1 MLRTVEF
8 LLTGRAHGR
17 PFAAD
22 ATWQPTGHP
31 QPVVVFVHGFK
42 GFKDWGHFGLLAR
55 FFAEKGFVFV
65 KLNLS
70 HNGVVVGGTGDLEDL
85 EAFGRNNFSLEL
97 DDLGQLLD
105 ALHTPGAT
113 PLPAE
118 SLNLSR
124 LFLVGHSRGG
134 ALVLLKAAEDPRVAA
149 VATWAAV
156 ADLHPRWPAEVL
168 AQWQRDGVL
177 YVPNTRTGQ
186 QLPMYYQIAEDFY
199 KNRARLDLPALMPG
213 LRQPVLLIHGD
224 QDETVPLAAVHQLHA
239 AQPRAEVFVVPGA
252 GHMFG
257 GAHPWAGPEL
267 PAPARLIAEQTAR
280 FFELKIKSDELK
292 TGDVPPEHAEA
303 A

>member
-8 LLTGRAHGR
+8 TLRGRAHGR

-22 ATWQPTGHP
+22 ATWQPTGQP

-55 FFAEKGFVFV
+55 FFAERGFVFV

-70 HNGVVVGGTGDLEDL
+70 HNGVVVGGTGELEDL
-85 EAFGRNNFSLEL
+85 EAFGQNNFSLEL

-118 SLNLSR
+118 ALNLR
-124 LFLVGHSRGG
+124 RVYLVGHSRGG

-168 AQWQRDGVL
+168 AQWQREGVL
-177 YVPNTRTGQ
+177 HVPNARTGQ
-186 QLPMYYQIAEDFY
+186 QLPMYYQIAENFY
-199 KNRARLDLPALMPG
+199 QNRARLDLPALLPG
-213 LRQPVLLIHGD
+213 LRQPLLLIHGD

-239 AQPRAEVFVVPGA
+239 GQPAAEVAVVPGA

-257 GAHPWAGPEL
+257 GAHPWPGSEL
-267 PAPARLIAEQTAR
+267 PAPARVIAERTAA
-280 FFELKIKSDELK
+280 FFAS
-292 TGDVPPEHAEA
+292 H
-303 A
+303 